1 MKDKILELVKDGYT
15 YKEIRKELGCTL
27 STIAYHCKRNGIK
40 SSHTVDRLSDV
51 KIEEIKKLYDEI
63 KSSTKVS
70 KILGVS
76 KTSVLKY
83 IDVIKK
89 DKLTDVELKINRVRQ
104 VVYWRIKVKNKL
116 VEYKGGK
123 CEKCGYNRCI
133 DALEFHHKD
142 PNQKDFSIGGKSWS
156 FEKLKNEVDKCIL
169 VCANC
174 HREIHSKI
182 KTVRTEPH

>member
-1 MKDKILELVKDGYT
+1 M
-15 YKEIRKELGCTL
+15 
-27 STIAYHCKRNGIK
+27 
-40 SSHTVDRLSDV
+40 
-51 KIEEIKKLYDEI
+51 
-63 KSSTKVS
+63 
-70 KILGVS
+70 
-76 KTSVLKY
+76 KY

-123 CEKCGYNRCI
+123 CEKCGYNKCI

-174 HREIHSKI
+174 HREIHSKV
-182 KTVRTEPH
+182 KTVHTEPQ